1 MKVRVFQQDRLIG
14 DGEIFAL
21 DPPMGVAMAKFEAS
35 SAYDI
40 TRHANVVDGEYVAD
54 RGDSLRVEL
63 LDGTAL
69 KSSALSIQDWPELGE
84 CEVHILGVE
93 EPSFE
98 SLFADHPDYKA
109 YWGEA

>member
-1 MKVRVFQQDRLIG
+1 MKVRVFEQDRLIG
-14 DGEIFAL
+14 DGEIFSL

-40 TRHANVVDGEYVAD
+40 KRHANVVDGEYVAD
-54 RGDSLRVEL
+54 RGDSLRIEL
-63 LDGTAL
+63 LDGTVL

-84 CEVHILGVE
+84 CELHILGIE

-98 SLFADHPDYKA
+98 SLFAGHPDYKA